1 MSHRSCDRCGKEL
14 LKDSE
19 ARYEVKI
26 EVKAAYDPLNVTDRD
41 LEKDFRQ
48 EIAKVLQ
55 QLENLSL
62 AEAQDQVYRLF
73 EFDLCPAC
81 QRAYI
86 RNPLRSD
93 DDEVRSSK

>member
-1 MSHRSCDRCGKEL
+1 MNHRICDHCGKEL
-14 LKDSE
+14 LKDNE
-19 ARYEVKI
+19 VRYEVKI
-26 EVKAAYDPLNVTDRD
+26 EIKAAYDPLNVTDRD

-48 EIAKVLQ
+48 EIARVLQ
-55 QLENLSL
+55 QLQNLSL

-86 RNPLRSD
+86 ENPLG
-93 DDEVRSSK
+93 

>member
-1 MSHRSCDRCGKEL
+1 LCGQEL

-19 ARYEVKI
+19 VRYEVRI
-26 EVKAAYDPLNVTDRD
+26 EVKAAYDPLNITDTD
-41 LEKDFRQ
+41 LAKDFRQ

-55 QLENLSL
+55 QLEGLSL

-86 RNPLRSD
+86 RNPLR
-93 DDEVRSSK
+93 